1 MADLTSVTT
10 LALLW
15 VPVHL
20 YLTQMDLI
28 ELKRW
33 AGAILQPPARDV
45 LKEQRDSIF
54 WAGGCIASYVQHLL
68 IGQELLSMTPQRL
81 KLFSGYHHLV
91 TLLLSTITGMSASPL
106 KFAVMY
112 GLNTSIRFLL
122 VLTFLDPWMFLLVDV
137 DTELQDVQQVELN
150 FKRQEE
156 PLDVPSGLHSGMP
169 SLRKLVKP
177 TDWEKVR
184 SKVSKFAEKVAR
196 RIGVAAD
203 RNVLKEKR
211 VEEEMLSLRQRNYK
225 LFSSFISHLNFFSM
239 YGFSYDALA
248 APELDNIFVA
258 ACCIL
263 SYVQHLMVAQE
274 WLSMSPQRLKLVAVL
289 HHSAGL
295 LLRIMTGISASPMKF
310 AVMHGFNIAVR
321 FMLVFTFLDPWVSI
335 PFQVLYTLA
344 DVFEYVLLFEG
355 TSEQAGSL
363 WYSQFFIC
371 LLSIAASILIDSVL
385 RARIYALLDTA
396 DAESLVSSFRRLS
409 GGGCAANASR
419 DPIGQQTDTAS
430 IRSASTSRSSSAPA
444 AFLDLQEMFLLVDVD
459 TELQDVQQVELNFK
473 RQEEPLDVPSGLH
486 SGMPSL
492 RKLVKPMDWEKV
504 RSKVSK
510 FVEKSMRGDV
520 EVQGKSM
527 NPMTGTCRFRQMEH
541 QRLKPSW
548 VSSKLTSQLTGF
560 SDALSLD
567 QLVASASMVG
577 APEPPRNCCG
587 AGAVHRRSFTVPDAV
602 QLIAGG
608 TVIGA
613 VAEEN
618 AYGARRK
625 WLRVGASGRW
635 EWSAGRFLCASILPA
650 VEVREVYE
658 QMEEIAKYEV
668 EKANLNVKLKSS
680 EIDASGIAK
689 ALGREDDQELIAKI
703 KEAEDLHDDDDE
715 VDAKEQ
721 LVQEIKLMLTRNDLA
736 ILLKE
741 VLGALERF
749 RWQDMATELRR
760 WINLAENGDNMIRR
774 VLDESVELQRE
785 AIGVLTLSK
794 FLVEETL
801 SSHTLLAARGLAD
814 FHTAIDREMRKIMEQ
829 QGLDDNITVR
839 MLADAKNQML
849 VEGYATQKSSV
860 WDEDEKANSTRVSR
874 NNSMQ
879 PNVAELSPL
888 QQSIIL
894 ERDQQKRSHKK
905 IMSDLYAIVQ
915 EHKRKVELNRSLYEH
930 MIHSSMHQAVNRLP
944 GVGRKSITAGRERV
958 DCRVGS
964 TLRSLQSME
973 VLESPKRASVSAA
986 RSSRKGSKE
995 GSDKQVEWLK
1005 MRRDWLNKDLNQKTV
1020 KNLRQDIAPELEK
1033 KQQEEKE
1040 KERRG
1045 AETAALIALG
1055 KSTQVNDLDLNQIFE
1070 AAPVR
1075 EARVQKMQLELQ
1087 NASCLRP
1094 GTSGGP
1100 LVWFSSGPVE
1110 VAQKKI
1116 EEGEATFA
1124 EAVEENEELLADKG
1138 LVQYM
1143 LENAMELSRTST
1155 RRKEATQE
1163 LRALIKEAREAG
1175 IIGSKEPGSSRDS
1188 KESVSVSS
1196 ELQRDGSVALDGR
1209 PKRTKSA
1216 RRVKLEEEVA
1226 QVEPWRSEVWRL
1238 LEHGAEA
1245 FVGEEAQ
1252 EALENFV
1259 GSGSRRAQAP
1269 KGKRATLRGSKM
1281 ISADGKGDALASK
1294 LQGPFTVGL

>member
-1 MADLTSVTT
+1 MEPGMGCVTT
-10 LALLW
+10 LAVLW
-15 VPVHL
+15 APVHL
-20 YLTQMDLI
+20 YLTQ
-28 ELKRW
+28 
-33 AGAILQPPARDV
+33 
-45 LKEQRDSIF
+45 
-54 WAGGCIASYVQHLL
+54 
-68 IGQELLSMTPQRL
+68 
-81 KLFSGYHHLV
+81 
-91 TLLLSTITGMSASPL
+91 
-106 KFAVMY
+106 
-112 GLNTSIRFLL
+112 
-122 VLTFLDPWMFLLVDV
+122 
-137 DTELQDVQQVELN
+137 
-150 FKRQEE
+150 
-156 PLDVPSGLHSGMP
+156 
-169 SLRKLVKP
+169 
-177 TDWEKVR
+177 TDWR
-184 SKVSKFAEKVAR
+184 ALR
-196 RIGVAAD
+196 NWLGRIGVAAD

-396 DAESLVSSFRRLS
+396 DAESLVSSFRRVLRGVCDGEVLLDSHMNVAKESECLKHLILTNVSLTGSSFLDLLDGEQHRFKAFIDSSMASPEPKDSLKRTDTPPANGLRVSLRGSEGVRVAADLYHVPVPGLFGAKEPFHLIAFKEDLDSRTHPEAAEGAVPDALQLS

-527 NPMTGTCRFRQMEH
+527 NPMTVQLPGHSGWLVVEEASLHPSQDAKAASRKAAEIHESWEH

-567 QLVASASMVG
+567 QLVASASMVLQRVEG
-577 APEPPRNCCG
+577 SFR
-587 AGAVHRRSFTVPDAV
+587 AGGQQEESKSFTVPDAV

-613 VAEEN
+613 VAEDML
-618 AYGARRK
+618 RK
-625 WLRVGASGRW
+625 IKN
-635 EWSAGRFLCASILPA
+635 SAGGRAGISRSYVETCERFGKLADK
-650 VEVREVYE
+650 VREVYE

-930 MIHSSMHQAVNRLP
+930 MIHSSMHQEVPKPSVGGRSPRPSEPASQSYLQVAMEHKPDVPQTALTVPGEEDDPEATPRASGIETETGEAAAPSSASLP
-944 GVGRKSITAGRERV
+944 LARRERRKSITAGRERV
-958 DCRVGS
+958 DCRGWVEANDGW
-964 TLRSLQSME
+964 
-973 VLESPKRASVSAA
+973 
-986 RSSRKGSKE
+986 GSKKVDE
-995 GSDKQVEWLK
+995 GGLGHLLQHALCRSCK
-1005 MRRDWLNKDLNQKTV
+1005 RS
-1020 KNLRQDIAPELEK
+1020 
-1033 KQQEEKE
+1033 
-1040 KERRG
+1040 ER
-1045 AETAALIALG
+1045 AEYAQALCTLTAA
-1055 KSTQVNDLDLNQIFE
+1055 DD
-1070 AAPVR
+1070 
-1075 EARVQKMQLELQ
+1075 
-1087 NASCLRP
+1087 C
-1094 GTSGGP
+1094 
-1100 LVWFSSGPVE
+1100 
-1110 VAQKKI
+1110 
-1116 EEGEATFA
+1116 
-1124 EAVEENEELLADKG
+1124 
-1138 LVQYM
+1138 
-1143 LENAMELSRTST
+1143 
-1155 RRKEATQE
+1155 TQE
-1163 LRALIKEAREAG
+1163 NKQGGLEITHPTTPDQKALSEPPMSLR
-1175 IIGSKEPGSSRDS
+1175 
-1188 KESVSVSS
+1188 
-1196 ELQRDGSVALDGR
+1196 
-1209 PKRTKSA
+1209 
-1216 RRVKLEEEVA
+1216 
-1226 QVEPWRSEVWRL
+1226 
-1238 LEHGAEA
+1238 
-1245 FVGEEAQ
+1245 
-1252 EALENFV
+1252 
-1259 GSGSRRAQAP
+1259 
-1269 KGKRATLRGSKM
+1269 
-1281 ISADGKGDALASK
+1281 
-1294 LQGPFTVGL
+1294 